1 VAVRFIAHDDIY
13 AVSGVYLIEEENNQI
28 IDQFVLT
35 IGYFPK
41 ANYKI
46 LITSNRQPFPETV
59 NWYPGGVQQT
69 YHLNEHPSLMEKIHF
84 FNNSH
89 FKFLPHD
96 TISHNNHNN
105 LCLFKLKVHD
115 LSFIA
120 ANKFLSIDFNSENV
134 EIGDAITINSF
145 PFNFTNSLLFS
156 NFISKGTINYKLDNV
171 SFLSDVK
178 YLENTIGAIV
188 NYDLGSVGLI
198 MGHFS
203 KLNGDGDLTIILS
216 WDTIWHFLSG
226 KTMKY
231 VLSSGGI
238 SAEQAVVPS
247 TNPSQLVSSEFPVY
261 AILLSNST
269 TKKWGSCIYYKPGVF
284 VTNNHVINDL
294 KQFKGE
300 IFLSNS
306 VTIPIRMVNIYTP
319 FSELDL
325 AFIYIDN
332 THDLSHLTPVNTT
345 TNYDIGDPVS
355 SIGYG
360 LFFNENWLKPVE
372 SKGTIN
378 CRFELPLQDSGRPT
392 NSIIITSS
400 SCWNGSSGGGLFNNK
415 NELIGL
421 ICCNAQV
428 KVPSFDD
435 KGEFVTNTEKVEKLS
450 EFSLVL
456 PIEVIDY
463 CFTRPESINP
473 DVTSIWQ
480 LNSFHNDVIVESSKL

>member
-1 VAVRFIAHDDIY
+1 
-13 AVSGVYLIEEENNQI
+13 
-28 IDQFVLT
+28 
-35 IGYFPK
+35 
-41 ANYKI
+41 
-46 LITSNRQPFPETV
+46 
-59 NWYPGGVQQT
+59 
-69 YHLNEHPSLMEKIHF
+69 
-84 FNNSH
+84 
-89 FKFLPHD
+89 
-96 TISHNNHNN
+96 
-105 LCLFKLKVHD
+105 
-115 LSFIA
+115 
-120 ANKFLSIDFNSENV
+120 
-134 EIGDAITINSF
+134 
-145 PFNFTNSLLFS
+145 
-156 NFISKGTINYKLDNV
+156 
-171 SFLSDVK
+171 
-178 YLENTIGAIV
+178 
-188 NYDLGSVGLI
+188 
-198 MGHFS
+198 MGQFS

-216 WDTIWHFLSG
+216 WDTIWHFLLG

-238 SAEQAVVPS
+238 SAEQAIVPHNNRCQS
-247 TNPSQLVSSEFPVY
+247 VTCEFPVY
-261 AILLSNST
+261 AILLSNSKQ
-269 TKKWGSCIYYKPGVF
+269 KKWGSCIYYKPGVF

-294 KQFKGE
+294 TQLKGE
-300 IFLSNS
+300 IYLSNS
-306 VTIPIRMVNIYTP
+306 VTIPITMEKIYIP

-332 THDLSHLTPVNTT
+332 TYDLSCLTPVKTT
-345 TNYDIGDPVS
+345 ANYDIGDSVS

-360 LFFNENWLKPVE
+360 LFFNENWLKPIE

-378 CRFELPLQDSGRPT
+378 CRFELPLQNSGRPT

-400 SCWNGSSGGGLFNNK
+400 SCWNGSSGGGLFNSQ

-435 KGEFVTNTEKVEKLS
+435 EGKFITNTEKVEKLS

-463 CFTRPESINP
+463 CFTRPKSINP